1 MSKNSGSG
9 LLFFSSLHFFWHQ
22 RVSYWSQYIRVQVAP
37 GSSYVL
43 TVLMYWLQYDP
54 PVWTWNL
61 CTGSNMTPLS
71 RL

>member
-1 MSKNSGSG
+1 MELDPFAALDIFIFS
-9 LLFFSSLHFFWHQ
+9 FFAPK
-22 RVSYWSQYIRVQVAP
+22 RVSYWSQYIRAP
-37 GSSYVL
+37 GSSSYVL